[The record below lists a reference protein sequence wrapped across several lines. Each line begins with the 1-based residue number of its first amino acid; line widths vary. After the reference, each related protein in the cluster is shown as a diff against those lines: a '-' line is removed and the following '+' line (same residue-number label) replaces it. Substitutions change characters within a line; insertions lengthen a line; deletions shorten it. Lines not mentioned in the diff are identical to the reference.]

1 MRPPPTMTMRPSA
14 TILGPAQLRPCNSQ
28 AGPSIDLQLQVAAE
42 IDPPLLV
49 PANTF
54 SPPYL
59 PAGSCLGLNNNSS
72 ATLSSMA
79 PNGSKYVVAS
89 STQVP
94 FSTTTSHPVRKN
106 LVLLPQESAP
116 PITGQKA
123 APLTS
128 GWRIVDTSQGGKV
141 VICPVCQAKV
151 HMPAIKVCG
160 DTEKWSLLEEHMRE
174 HKGERLC
181 WSRPCLVCV
190 DRGDLFTTVAP
201 EWLRTHVLSDHQVNG
216 PFSSA
221 PPSQPSV
228 KSTGNK
234 PVNVPQP
241 VQTKQVGQF
250 GSDPAPDVKFWKFV
264 ETFRPEDDRKA
275 CRRLFVVC
283 PSCPLTLKTHLNP
296 KNVVSHLKRIHKITS
311 PVQLCDKKCQGCKAV
326 VPPDQLVKHIA
337 SCIAC
342 HIACQ
347 QTTTTNEATLKRKT
361 PVDAEPGKKKTLDEK
376 FGKYMAIQGSSS
388 SVKGPLIRVVRD
400 HGSN

>member
-1 MRPPPTMTMRPSA
+1 LT
-14 TILGPAQLRPCNSQ
+14 
-28 AGPSIDLQLQVAAE
+28 DLQLRVAAE
-42 IDPPLLV
+42 CDPPLLV
-49 PANTF
+49 PAST
-54 SPPYL
+54 SLPPYL
-59 PAGSCLGLNNNSS
+59 PAGSCAGLNNNNNNSS

-79 PNGSKYVVAS
+79 TSNRVS
-89 STQVP
+89 
-94 FSTTTSHPVRKN
+94 FCTTTSHPVRKN
-106 LVLLPQESAP
+106 LVLLPQKSAT
-116 PITGQKA
+116 PITGQKT
-123 APLTS
+123 APLISRLKRRSLYHSS
-128 GWRIVDTSQGGKV
+128 GWRIVDTSHGGKM
-141 VICPVCQAKV
+141 VICPVYQCQTKV
-151 HMPAIKVCG
+151 DLQPTKVCG
-160 DTEKWSLLEEHMRE
+160 DAEKWTLLEEHMRE
-174 HKGERLC
+174 HEEERLF

-228 KSTGNK
+228 KSTGNM

-326 VPPDQLVKHIA
+326 VPPGQLVKHIA

-347 QTTTTNEATLKRKT
+347 QTTTTNEATLKRKA
-361 PVDAEPGKKKTLDEK
+361 PVDAKPGKKKTLDEK